1 MEHEDRALMLALTGE
16 PLPQEDAADP
26 EVVAAHA
33 AAEADVA
40 LLAEQ
45 VRGIGD
51 ALAARAKPKPAPA
64 PAPAPAPELVPA
76 PESAPVKPLA
86 PVSVFRM
93 RPRLRPLVVA
103 VKMLAAVCAVGM
115 LGGLAWLAVDGGAG
129 VSESA
134 SDKSAGDAKAGAKG
148 KGSEESGD
156 VTPEGFVAC
165 SRLIVEGTVVRVEP
179 VHGAERDTITLT
191 VTRYY
196 KPTKGPEKVTFRMD
210 HDVDPRLK
218 PGDRTLISIPKGEQY
233 PDNWAT
239 KAKDRASLRD
249 MVVNALPGSRALKCS
264 KAPGPGV

>member
-1 MEHEDRALMLALTGE
+1 MEHEDRALMQALTGE
-16 PLPQEDAADP
+16 PLPEEDAADP
-26 EVVAAHA
+26 ETVAAHA
-33 AAEADVA
+33 AAVADVA

-51 ALAARAKPKPAPA
+51 ALAARAKPESPPAPQ
-64 PAPAPAPELVPA
+64 LVPA
-76 PESAPVKPLA
+76 PGGPAPASAPVKPLV
-86 PVSVFRM
+86 PVSVFPM
-93 RPRLRPLVVA
+93 RPRPRPLVVA
-103 VKMLAAVCAVGM
+103 FKTLAAVCAAGM

-148 KGSEESGD
+148 KGGGESAD

-179 VHGAERDTITLT
+179 VPGAQRDTITLT
-191 VTRYY
+191 ATRYY
-196 KPTKGPEKVTFRMD
+196 KPAEGPEKVTFRMD

-218 PGDRTLISIPKGEQY
+218 PGDRTLISIPKGEEY

-239 KAKDRASLRD
+239 KAGDRASLRD